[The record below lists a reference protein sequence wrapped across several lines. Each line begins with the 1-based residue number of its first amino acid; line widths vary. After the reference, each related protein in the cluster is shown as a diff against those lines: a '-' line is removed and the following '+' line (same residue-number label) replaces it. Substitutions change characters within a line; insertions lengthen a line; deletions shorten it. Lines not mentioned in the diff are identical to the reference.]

1 MLVAYLI
8 INSHSIYHLDA
19 SIEHDYTGVTSI
31 YDFTAGGIDHWC
43 LDGSDDSCICDD
55 PTIPASR
62 VEVKGWSKATNLIQK
77 YVQSIVENELDV
89 DVAFIG
95 DGLIERL
102 NGIVLGVYSEE
113 LETVMDMFH
122 EKKETSNVAAAV
134 LGIAGDGASNLLFR
148 LKAFIGDGLI
158 ERLNG
163 IVLGV
168 YSEELETVMD
178 MFKKKKNLS
187 SVVAATLGIAGDGAS
202 NLLFRLK
209 EKSVSFSHL
218 MDKSIN
224 ESMIS
229 SLSNSVDAPPDFN
242 PKIWFIH
249 IGIEDFMKGCSEE
262 VVLVGI
268 LRVVEELMV
277 IKKDAKIIISPINPI
292 RESARR
298 GSFSIAGDGAS
309 NLLFRLKGKS
319 SSRQMG
325 VPPGFN
331 PKIWFIHIGI
341 EDFMKGC
348 SEEVVLVGILR
359 VVEEL
364 MVIKKDAKI
373 IISPINPIRESAY
386 TIMPHF
392 GNGKLGEERKQ
403 AIKDARKRF
412 GKDTDELKAFKARI
426 KEERKADKKG
436 LTDRGVIT
444 PEGSTIPHIAG
455 IFPKKMSKK
464 DTEVIEHNFQRSIK
478 EVNKQLEKFAAKH
491 DNVFYSK
498 T

>member
-1 MLVAYLI
+1 
-8 INSHSIYHLDA
+8 
-19 SIEHDYTGVTSI
+19 
-31 YDFTAGGIDHWC
+31 
-43 LDGSDDSCICDD
+43 
-55 PTIPASR
+55 

-148 LKAFIGDGLI
+148 LK
-158 ERLNG
+158 
-163 IVLGV
+163 
-168 YSEELETVMD
+168 
-178 MFKKKKNLS
+178 
-187 SVVAATLGIAGDGAS
+187 
-202 NLLFRLK
+202 
-209 EKSVSFSHL
+209 
-218 MDKSIN
+218 
-224 ESMIS
+224 
-229 SLSNSVDAPPDFN
+229 
-242 PKIWFIH
+242 
-249 IGIEDFMKGCSEE
+249 
-262 VVLVGI
+262 
-268 LRVVEELMV
+268 
-277 IKKDAKIIISPINPI
+277 
-292 RESARR
+292 
-298 GSFSIAGDGAS
+298 
-309 NLLFRLKGKS
+309 GKS

-386 TIMPHF
+386 TLMPHF
-392 GNGKLGEERKQ
+392 GNGMLGEERKQ
-403 AIKDARKRF
+403 ALKDARKRF
-412 GKDTDELKAFKARI
+412 GKDTDELKAFQARI
-426 KEERKADKKG
+426 KAERKADRKG

-444 PEGSTIPHIAG
+444 PEGMH
-455 IFPKKMSKK
+455 
-464 DTEVIEHNFQRSIK
+464 
-478 EVNKQLEKFAAKH
+478 QLL
-491 DNVFYSK
+491 
-498 T
+498 